1 MLVSKEKSWG
11 VLRAGCMTKIKKWSG
26 KLSRMEMMSDSPLF
40 CLLNFQPVEDRVLIL
55 DNLIPFVFNVIENLM
70 DVLADLRS

>member
-1 MLVSKEKSWG
+1 VHDKDKEVVWEAVEDGNDVGQS
-11 VLRAGCMTKIKKWSG
+11 A
-26 KLSRMEMMSDSPLF
+26 F